1 MSSKSSG
8 ASGGRT
14 TRLATAGRG
23 GSVDTTEYGAGSQAV
38 EQQPF
43 WDIEVYIPNQTGGGV
58 STEARGITGD
68 MYPENPWD
76 LITLAGNPLP
86 GIWKAAA
93 TPSIQLDV
101 QKPNGFDG
109 AALVSRGYIN
119 GGITLTGRLWTPEQW
134 AQWQRVLPL
143 IWRRP
148 NSFAV
153 NDVKKQTGQIQ
164 GQQKALE
171 VRHPGLN
178 SMGITSIVLKS
189 IAPPEET
196 GEKGVRQIKL
206 TAMEYVTQP
215 QRQQK
220 ADKKTAG
227 VSRDRTVQ
235 AQAIEQERAA
245 KRAKA
250 AASAGQKPRPLPIRA
265 NAPRPPSVG
274 QSAARLKKL
283 PAAVAP

>member
-1 MSSKSSG
+1 MSTQPKRI
-8 ASGGRT
+8 AV
-14 TRLATAGRG
+14 AGRG
-23 GSVDTTEYGAGSQAV
+23 VSVDSTEYGAGTQAV
-38 EQQPF
+38 EAQPF

-58 STEARGITGD
+58 SAEARGITGD
-68 MYPENPWD
+68 MYPDNPWD
-76 LITLAGNPLP
+76 LVTLAGNPLP
-86 GIWKAAA
+86 GIWKATA

-109 AALVSRGYIN
+109 AALVSRGYLN

-148 NSFAV
+148 NSYAV
-153 NDVKKQTGQIQ
+153 TDKKIQGQIQ

-171 VRHPGLN
+171 VKHPGLN

-235 AQAIEQERAA
+235 AQAIEKERSA
-245 KRAKA
+245 KRAQE
-250 AASAGQKPRPLPIRA
+250 AASRGRKPQPLPVRA
-265 NAPRPPSVG
+265 NAPRPPSIG
-274 QSAARLKKL
+274 QAAARVKKL

>member
-1 MSSKSSG
+1 MSTQPKRI
-8 ASGGRT
+8 AV
-14 TRLATAGRG
+14 AGRG
-23 GSVDTTEYGAGSQAV
+23 VSVDSTEYGAGTQAV
-38 EQQPF
+38 EAQPF

-58 STEARGITGD
+58 STEARGITGG
-68 MYPENPWD
+68 MYPDNPWD
-76 LITLAGNPLP
+76 LVTLAGNPLP
-86 GIWKAAA
+86 GIWKATA

-109 AALVSRGYIN
+109 AALVSRGYLN

-148 NSFAV
+148 NSYAV
-153 NDVKKQTGQIQ
+153 TDKKIQGQIQ

-171 VRHPGLN
+171 VKHPGLN

-235 AQAIEQERAA
+235 AQAIEKERSA
-245 KRAKA
+245 KRAQE
-250 AASAGQKPRPLPIRA
+250 AASRGQKPQPLPVRA
-265 NAPRPPSVG
+265 NAPRPPSIG
-274 QSAARLKKL
+274 QAAARVKKL